1 MDDFLTEP
9 WFIVLLGS
17 VLALMMLSFGAMVF
31 VKRKHMLLKQGALGS
46 IRGKFDGEKK
56 EEETTTN
63 CFFCSEPAAFNGRMN
78 DNNVCIA
85 THNETQWFINFQVQ
99 CSHLSDVDSGEFLYA
114 FVCFLPCFFLL

>member
-46 IRGKFDGEKK
+46 IRGKFDGEK
-56 EEETTTN
+56 
-63 CFFCSEPAAFNGRMN
+63 
-78 DNNVCIA
+78 NNNNNKFLFLQRTGCIQRSY
-85 THNETQWFINFQVQ
+85 E
-99 CSHLSDVDSGEFLYA
+99 
-114 FVCFLPCFFLL
+114 

>member
-46 IRGKFDGEKK
+46 IRGKFDERKK
-56 EEETTTN
+56 K
-63 CFFCSEPAAFNGRMN
+63 
-78 DNNVCIA
+78 
-85 THNETQWFINFQVQ
+85 
-99 CSHLSDVDSGEFLYA
+99 
-114 FVCFLPCFFLL
+114 